1 MKLLPFLRH
10 NFIIAKYIRHD
21 NDKLFHVQIILI
33 TIAII
38 YLKMSL
44 LKSFAI
50 YQKSKH
56 VHKEIDRI
64 KSLFELVIKVINQCV
79 VLLKSTFSV
88 LFNYSELHN
97 SAKLRTYKI
106 KVIYQC
112 VVLLTVQF
120 VIC

>member
-1 MKLLPFLRH
+1 MF
-10 NFIIAKYIRHD
+10 
-21 NDKLFHVQIILI
+21 KLFSLQLLY
-33 TIAII
+33 I
-38 YLKMSL
+38 YLKMPL

-64 KSLFELVIKVINQCV
+64 KSLFELVIKAINQCV

-97 SAKLRTYKI
+97 SAKLLTYKI
-106 KVIYQC
+106 KVICQC
-112 VVLLTVQF
+112 VVLFTVQF
-120 VIC
+120 VIF